1 MSFLLNMI
9 HGRFTTI
16 PPQEEDCTD
25 KVVIITGGNGGIA
38 LEAARHF
45 TQLSAAKVI
54 LACRSLEKGDHA
66 KKDIEETSG
75 KQNVVEVWH
84 LDLAS
89 HDSIREF
96 ADRVNKL
103 DRLDVFINN
112 AGLLVFKRELI
123 EGHES
128 MLSINVIS
136 TALLTL
142 LVLPA
147 LRQTSNRFNI
157 IPHIV
162 IVSSDAAFEGRLPV
176 QEPNFIKALDEQPSV
191 LEHYSKTKLVQ
202 LIFMTQLAK
211 AIEASGKGYI
221 VVNGVHPG
229 FCSTPLFDNTPW
241 PFNLIFKGLLALFG
255 RTPEVGS
262 RALLAGAFADE
273 SLNGKFMSNGAF
285 HELPKIMQGDEG
297 EEMCRKVWEEL
308 ISILE
313 EIEPGVTKKVRAS
326 FLKDHLMDAIQ
337 GSFVHRYEYPF
348 AMDSRAAAAEAMR
361 SAIEYWSQ
369 FVARCI
375 SQRLDTEKFE
385 NYVRLVHDQHPLPPA
400 LVADFFLR
408 PQPSNDNSLDPRIPP
423 YLQVLTRLGYVDA
436 PSILKALY
444 KYSSLHAYAQ
454 QPNANDGKETEKE
467 TEQSDDK
474 EKDEQKQKVT
484 RWKSSYWAE
493 EVLFYGITKSV
504 VEGKA
509 IRDSKTAL
517 DMTRIISKLM
527 VLFTTAFAAD
537 MLEQLHTAQVRD
549 EMESSRAALVALLL
563 RMCENDILVGAV
575 SKPIA
580 KDVRKEMSAS
590 LASFVPTL
598 QLVPQI
604 TDKLEQFRT
613 EILASSDPA
622 DKKKQAT
629 NAAMDELLDSAV
641 GLDNFVVAEI
651 PVSNTRAGLYIYLN
665 AALIA
670 RPLLDDHALFS
681 YMSNKYQGDIQSS
694 AIDLILASFDILAN
708 AVFRNE
714 GQKDAHLLR
723 SFLINK
729 VPILLYQLL
738 PPGFPGTSAEFC
750 ITEALS
756 HVDTSLFPTASL
768 MFDESRNNN
777 PYTESI
783 REEFCAACVLHGLV
797 QREHVER
804 ILGEISLSYEPSLQ
818 KHSKDKLVQDCLSDT
833 EKIQGLVR
841 ELDKMDGNVGAVCQ
855 ALVESL
861 DVILLFEKLPN
872 ILEPLCQLLDNWR
885 YEDDQEEYQLL
896 DIGIASPDSWVAKII
911 GRGHIGR
918 QCNELT
924 QRENDHLNGWIH
936 GLFDTEAG
944 GLGDELMSSC
954 PPQEFYLVVA
964 PLFQS
969 IVVAY
974 THGYL
979 NDESLKGGIEYL
991 VDTFLLPSLV
1001 PAIRFLADYLWIDQK
1016 EQKSIIKILQLIL
1029 LPSSISGEA
1038 STMLSSVKNLI
1049 AKPLE
1054 HALRTYQ
1061 RRDPKNQDIEPL
1073 LRTLKDS
1080 IPLSRRTGG
1089 TDLNELES
1097 WTVTP
1102 PTGLSSAIK
1111 LTIQGLV
1118 HWSIHPAMNSMPT
1131 SYTHR
1136 QILAALKIMGP
1147 KRVLHVILEEI
1158 RQHTEAGSAS
1168 IVYDVAI
1175 SLICAPDAAKD
1186 APAVVDANG
1195 NMLPPV
1201 QRQRSLRDLL
1211 KVEAEGCR
1219 KLQKKDPALAEIVV
1233 RLHRRVEAQMIIP
1246 QPPGILQTAEMSLN
1260 LDGDTA
1266 ALGDAMAAAAS
1277 GVQGDNM
1284 SVDNLTLD
1292 VSMGGVPSDL
1302 GLGSAN
1308 DGGSLDPSGDAAMF
1322 EGFDTQDMD
1331 NFDWDDIGNSFQ

>member
-1 MSFLLNMI
+1 MDN
-9 HGRFTTI
+9 RTTA
-16 PPQEEDCTD
+16 T
-25 KVVIITGGNGGIA
+25 
-38 LEAARHF
+38 
-45 TQLSAAKVI
+45 
-54 LACRSLEKGDHA
+54 EK
-66 KKDIEETSG
+66 I
-75 KQNVVEVWH
+75 
-84 LDLAS
+84 
-89 HDSIREF
+89 
-96 ADRVNKL
+96 
-103 DRLDVFINN
+103 
-112 AGLLVFKRELI
+112 
-123 EGHES
+123 
-128 MLSINVIS
+128 
-136 TALLTL
+136 
-142 LVLPA
+142 
-147 LRQTSNRFNI
+147 
-157 IPHIV
+157 
-162 IVSSDAAFEGRLPV
+162 
-176 QEPNFIKALDEQPSV
+176 
-191 LEHYSKTKLVQ
+191 
-202 LIFMTQLAK
+202 
-211 AIEASGKGYI
+211 
-221 VVNGVHPG
+221 
-229 FCSTPLFDNTPW
+229 
-241 PFNLIFKGLLALFG
+241 
-255 RTPEVGS
+255 
-262 RALLAGAFADE
+262 
-273 SLNGKFMSNGAF
+273 
-285 HELPKIMQGDEG
+285 
-297 EEMCRKVWEEL
+297 
-308 ISILE
+308 
-313 EIEPGVTKKVRAS
+313 
-326 FLKDHLMDAIQ
+326 
-337 GSFVHRYEYPF
+337 
-348 AMDSRAAAAEAMR
+348 RAAL
-361 SAIEYWSQ
+361 EYWSQ

-375 SQRLDTEKFE
+375 AQRLDTDKFE
-385 NYVRLVHDQHPLPPA
+385 DYVRLVHNQHPLPPA
-400 LVADFFLR
+400 LVAEFFLR

-423 YLQVLTRLGYVDA
+423 YLQVLTKLGYVDA

-444 KYSSLHAYAQ
+444 KHSSLHAYAQ
-454 QPNANDGKETEKE
+454 QPHPSEGKENEKE
-467 TEQSDDK
+467 NEKDNDK
-474 EKDEQKQKVT
+474 EKDDQQKKIT

-517 DMTRIISKLM
+517 DMARIISKWM
-527 VLFTTAFAAD
+527 VLFTTASTAFAAD
-537 MLEQLHTAQVRD
+537 MLEQLHTSQVRD

-575 SKPIA
+575 SKLVA

-604 TDKLEQFRT
+604 TDKLEQFRS

-622 DKKKQAT
+622 DKKKQVA
-629 NAAMDELLDSAV
+629 NAAMDELIDSAV

-670 RPLLDDHALFS
+670 RPVLDDHVLFS
-681 YMSNKYQGDIQSS
+681 YMSNKYQGDVQSS

-729 VPILLYQLL
+729 VPLLLYQLL

-833 EKIQGLVR
+833 EKIQVLVR

-855 ALVESL
+855 ALVEVLRQSCHNKETMSLKVLCSQLAAKPQSL
-861 DVILLFEKLPN
+861 DIILLFEKLPN

-885 YEDDQEEYQLL
+885 YEDDQEEYQPVYEEFGSILL
-896 DIGIASPDSWVAKII
+896 LVLAFTYRYNLKAVEIGITSLDSWVAKII

-918 QCNELT
+918 LSNELT

-936 GLFDTEAG
+936 GLFDTDAG

-964 PLFQS
+964 PLFES
-969 IVVAY
+969 IVIAY

-1001 PAIRFLADYLWIDQK
+1001 PAIRFLADYLWVDQPG
-1016 EQKSIIKILQLIL
+1016 QKSIIKILQLIL

-1097 WTVTP
+1097 WTGTP
-1102 PTGLSSAIK
+1102 PYGLSSALK

-1118 HWSIHPAMNSMPT
+1118 HWSIQPSMNSMPT

-1136 QILAALKIMGP
+1136 QFLAGLQIMGP
-1147 KRVLHVILEEI
+1147 KRVLDVILEEV
-1158 RQHTEAGSAS
+1158 RQYTEAGSAN
-1168 IVYDVAI
+1168 IVYDVAT
-1175 SLICAPDAAKD
+1175 SLICAPDAVKD
-1186 APAVVDANG
+1186 TPAVVDSNG

-1211 KVEAEGCR
+1211 KCEAEGCR

-1233 RLHRRVEAQMIIP
+1233 RLYRRVEAQMVMP
-1246 QPPGILQTAEMSLN
+1246 QPQGMLQTADMSLN

-1266 ALGDAMAAAAS
+1266 ALGDAMAAAS

-1308 DGGSLDPSGDAAMF
+1308 DGGNMDPSGDAAMF

-1331 NFDWDDIGNSFQ
+1331 NFDWDDIGNSF